1 MIFGE
6 LEIEDII
13 FRRSPKGAHRV
24 TIAQCLCHR
33 CGRRKEILLS
43 RITQGGAK
51 TCGCRTPENL
61 ATGQKIRKEYVVG
74 GSLACALVGRRPNQ
88 NSSTGHTGVSQ
99 MKGGRFRAYI
109 TFRRKQYY
117 LGTFDQI
124 EDAVHA
130 RKEAEDKIYGDFLDW
145 YRETYPDRWERLSKK

>member
-1 MIFGE
+1 
-6 LEIEDII
+6 
-13 FRRSPKGAHRV
+13 
-24 TIAQCLCHR
+24 
-33 CGRRKEILLS
+33 
-43 RITQGGAK
+43 
-51 TCGCRTPENL
+51 
-61 ATGQKIRKEYVVG
+61 
-74 GSLACALVGRRPNQ
+74 
-88 NSSTGHTGVSQ
+88 